1 MAGLREQHKGKAG
14 RFKVFQHWGSSDGWG
29 AGWAEQ
35 PGVGTWEEL
44 GVQTGVWRHTV
55 STEGCEGRSDRIRWQ
70 GSGSKSQRH
79 EV

>member
-1 MAGLREQHKGKAG
+1 MGVEGQ
-14 RFKVFQHWGSSDGWG
+14 WSPGWG
-29 AGWAEQ
+29 EQ

-44 GVQTGVWRHTV
+44 GAQIGVWRHTV

-70 GSGSKSQRH
+70 GSGSKGQRH